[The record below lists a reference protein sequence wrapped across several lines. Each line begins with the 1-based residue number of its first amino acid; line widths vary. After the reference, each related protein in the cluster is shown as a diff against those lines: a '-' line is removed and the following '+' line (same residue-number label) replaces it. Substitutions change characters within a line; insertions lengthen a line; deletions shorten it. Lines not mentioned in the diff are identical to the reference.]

1 MRVRE
6 MQWRTLRGKRIE
18 DVLEFV
24 RDNAGDGQSVHVG
37 TDSLQSQRVT
47 RFVTVVAILTPG
59 RGGRAAYTRES
70 VPRIVSLRQRLM
82 REVWLSVNLGLE
94 LHPVVPGELTVH
106 IDANPV
112 VTHRSSAY
120 VQELVGLV
128 VSQGFRAQVKPGSW
142 AATHAADRM
151 VRAGSRPPT
160 TRPLSPGPAARP
172 PRFGGRQGV
181 FRARV
186 VTKGGVGTKPASEA
200 GG

>member
-1 MRVRE
+1 
-6 MQWRTLRGKRIE
+6 MQWRTLKGERIG
-18 DVLEFV
+18 DVLDFV
-24 RDNAGDGQSVHVG
+24 RDNAAEGQSVHLG
-37 TDSLQSQRVT
+37 TDSLQLRRVT
-47 RFVTVVAILTPG
+47 RFVTVVAILNPG
-59 RGGRAAYTRES
+59 RGGRAAFTRDS
-70 VPRIVSLRQRLM
+70 VPRIASLRQRLM
-82 REVWLSVNLGLE
+82 HEVWLSVNLGLR

-151 VRAGSRPPT
+151 VRAGSRPPA

-172 PRFGGRQGV
+172 PRFGGRRGV

-186 VTKGGVGTKPASEA
+186 VTKGGVGIKPA
-200 GG
+200 